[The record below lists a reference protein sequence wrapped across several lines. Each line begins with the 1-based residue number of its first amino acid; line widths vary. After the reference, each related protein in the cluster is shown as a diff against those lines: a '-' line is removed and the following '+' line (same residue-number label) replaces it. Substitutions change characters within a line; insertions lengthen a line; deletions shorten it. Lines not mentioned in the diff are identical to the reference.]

1 MTSLTTHRT
10 LVLAAVMAANFMIAI
25 EATIVSTAMPQIV
38 AQLGG
43 LPFYSWVFAAFLLT
57 QTATTVVFGKLSD
70 LIGRKRVMLVGIA
83 IFLFGSLLC
92 GFAWSMPSL
101 IVFRLAQGVGAGAV
115 QPTAMT
121 IVGDLYSAHERAKI
135 QGWLASVWALSAV
148 LGPLAGGL
156 IIQHFSWAWIFWMN
170 LPIGALAAAGFWAY
184 LHEERVRGGGR
195 IDHLSAAIFTVA
207 IAAVMVDLTAF
218 STSGRLEI
226 GLTTLVA
233 VVAVALF
240 VLQERRS
247 PEPMISLDL
256 WGRRPIAAA
265 NGASLLTGMVMIGL
279 TTFLPVFVQGVM
291 QKSPLVAGFAL
302 SAMVLGW
309 PIGATV
315 GVRGFR
321 RFGVRAVL
329 RLGGALVPAGA
340 LVFIVLRQ
348 ESSPL
353 VAGLGSLIIGLGMG
367 LLSQRLDHPDPGD
380 RRLVRTRQR
389 DRVLPV
395 RAQSRQ
401 HIRRDGVRRGAQFR
415 PPASGPRRRVLGPAP
430 ASCWSRVRKRQGSP
444 GCAPRSNNR
453 STSPSRRCSRSR
465 SWSRRPRFSCR
476 RSSSLPGSRRSPSRP
491 NQAAA
496 SARFSPTATASVIAR
511 QNVADSERKEPKSL
525 STISNR
531 TSARPASGES
541 ALSVTTTIGTPA
553 RRARLA
559 RSTVNGA

>member
-1 MTSLTTHRT
+1 MIPPATHRP

-43 LPFYSWVFAAFLLT
+43 LPLYSWVFAAFLLT

-83 IFLFGSLLC
+83 IFLFGSILC

-184 LHEERVRGGGR
+184 LHEKSARGRGR

-207 IAAVMVDLTAF
+207 IAAIMVDLTAL

-226 GLTTLVA
+226 GLTTLIALVA
-233 VVAVALF
+233 VVLF
-240 VLQERRS
+240 VMQERRS
-247 PEPMISLDL
+247 PEPMISLKL

-265 NGASLLTGMVMIGL
+265 NGASLLCGMVMIGL

-291 QKSPLVAGFAL
+291 QKSPLIAGFAL

-309 PIGATV
+309 PAGATI

-340 LVFIVLRQ
+340 LVFILLRQ
-348 ESSPL
+348 ESSPI
-353 VAGLGSLIIGLGMG
+353 VAGLGSLVVGLGMG
-367 LLSQRLDHPDPGD
+367 LLSSASIILIQEIVDWSERGSVTASFLFARSLGSTFGATVFGAVLNFGLLRSGHAGASSDQLRQLLERGPGD
-380 RRLVRTRQR
+380 AAELGASRRARTVAASHLHIDGRGR
-389 DRVLPV
+389 AHGRGDRVS
-395 RAQSRQ
+395 RAEGFLRSQAGARRIEA
-401 HIRRDGVRRGAQFR
+401 IRTPL
-415 PPASGPRRRVLGPAP
+415 PPAFRRRRRR
-430 ASCWSRVRKRQGSP
+430 ASSP
-444 GCAPRSNNR
+444 GRRSPKAIG
-453 STSPSRRCSRSR
+453 TSRSR
-465 SWSRRPRFSCR
+465 SRRSRTGRRPRQR
-476 RSSSLPGSRRSPSRP
+476 
-491 NQAAA
+491 AA
-496 SARFSPTATASVIAR
+496 
-511 QNVADSERKEPKSL
+511 
-525 STISNR
+525 
-531 TSARPASGES
+531 
-541 ALSVTTTIGTPA
+541 
-553 RRARLA
+553 RARC
-559 RSTVNGA
+559 R